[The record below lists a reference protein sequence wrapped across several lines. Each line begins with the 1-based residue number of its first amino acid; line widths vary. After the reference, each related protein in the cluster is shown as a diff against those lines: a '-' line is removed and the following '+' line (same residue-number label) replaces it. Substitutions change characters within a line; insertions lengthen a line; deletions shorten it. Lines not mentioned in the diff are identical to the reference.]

1 MMISPQ
7 ELTERFDTI
16 CTTRMQG
23 LPILNEKLSVEAV
36 GFRQCGEHEVGVLL
50 TPWFMNLV
58 LLPGTDEW
66 DSLQSGETVSWSL
79 PHGDYDF
86 TVSRDEELGTYLSA
100 ILFRSVN
107 SIPTQEIAHGI
118 AEEIAELVFTESE
131 PDTPMRRK
139 RPIGRRE
146 FLTGLRPG

>member
-1 MMISPQ
+1 MVTPQ
-7 ELTERFDTI
+7 QLRDRFDRI
-16 CTTRMQG
+16 CATRMQG
-23 LPILNEKLSVEAV
+23 LPILNDKLSVEAV
-36 GFRQCGEHEVGVLL
+36 GFRRTGEHEVGVLL

-66 DSLQSGETVSWSL
+66 DALNQGDTVNWSL

-107 SIPTQEIAHGI
+107 SIPTQEIAEGI
-118 AEEIAELVFTESE
+118 AEEIAELVFSESE
-131 PDTPMRRK
+131 HDTPMRKK
-139 RPIGRRE
+139 RRIGRRE
-146 FLTGLRPG
+146 FLTGLSAN

>member
-1 MMISPQ
+1 
-7 ELTERFDTI
+7 
-16 CTTRMQG
+16 
-23 LPILNEKLSVEAV
+23 
-36 GFRQCGEHEVGVLL
+36 
-50 TPWFMNLV
+50 MNLV

-66 DSLQSGETVSWSL
+66 DSVQQGETVSYAL

-86 TVSRDEELGTYLSA
+86 TVSRDDELGTYLSA

-107 SIPTQEIAHGI
+107 SIPTQAIALGI

-131 PDTPMRRK
+131 PDTPMRKK

-146 FLTGLRPG
+146 FLTGLSPN

>member
-1 MMISPQ
+1 MITPH
-7 ELTERFDTI
+7 ELRERFDAI

-23 LPILNEKLSVEAV
+23 LPILNDRLSVEAV
-36 GFRQCGEHEVGVLL
+36 GFKQTGEHAVGVLL

-66 DSLQSGETVSWSL
+66 DSVQQGETVSYAL

-86 TVSRDEELGTYLSA
+86 TVSRDDELGTYLSA

-107 SIPTQEIAHGI
+107 SIPTQEIALGI

-131 PDTPMRRK
+131 PDTPMRKK

-146 FLTGLRPG
+146 FLTGLSPN

>member
-1 MMISPQ
+1 MITA
-7 ELTERFDTI
+7 EKLKDRFDTI

-23 LPILNEKLSVEAV
+23 LPILNDKLSVEAV
-36 GFRQCGEHEVGVLL
+36 GFRQSGKHEVGVLL

-66 DSLQSGETVSWSL
+66 DSLQQGDPVSWSL
-79 PHGDYDF
+79 PNGDYDF

-107 SIPTQEIAHGI
+107 SIPTQEIAHAI
-118 AEEIAELVFTESE
+118 AAEIAELVFSESE
-131 PDTPMRRK
+131 PDTPMRKK

-146 FLTGLRPG
+146 FLTGLQAN